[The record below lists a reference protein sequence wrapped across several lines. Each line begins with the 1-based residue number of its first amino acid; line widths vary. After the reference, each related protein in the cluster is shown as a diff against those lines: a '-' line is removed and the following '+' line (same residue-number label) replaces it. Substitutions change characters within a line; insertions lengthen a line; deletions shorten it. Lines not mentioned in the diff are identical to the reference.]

1 MRPCAAFVCAAKPDC
16 TLRRHKGALSLK
28 SLLAFLKKHSPAVK
42 ERWTELVRAAEALA
56 AEERA
61 AKELAK
67 EQAAADAAAA
77 EAKQAILDGGAK
89 QKVIE
94 GGPNELAEMWEKEE
108 L

>member
-1 MRPCAAFVCAAKPDC
+1 MHAHGDQVALHGVGRDGCIVGSLDSLYN
-16 TLRRHKGALSLK
+16 LRASGR
-28 SLLAFLKKHSPAVK
+28 
-42 ERWTELVRAAEALA
+42 TAAEALA
-56 AEERA
+56 TEERA

-94 GGPNELAEMWEKEE
+94 GGPNELEEMWEKEE